1 MSATQRAPDVYHLEG
16 EGIELTYRAG
26 EGKLDVSGD
35 EQLLTQRDL
44 DAHATVMPDTGLY
57 VAATLLDSSRD
68 GTRVV
73 LTLLVPEVSSPRRV
87 RTQEI
92 TGVAVVTRSFKDRVG
107 GPGPVLQ
114 SYDDVRHLAGTALP
128 AD

>member
-1 MSATQRAPDVYHLEG
+1 MRASENATDVYHLKG
-16 EGIELTYRAG
+16 QGIELTYRAR
-26 EGKLDVSGD
+26 EAKLDVSGD
-35 EQLLTQRDL
+35 EQLLTQDDL
-44 DAHATVMPDTGLY
+44 DAHATAMPDTGLH
-57 VAATLLDSSRD
+57 VAATLLESSRN

-87 RTQEI
+87 RSQEI